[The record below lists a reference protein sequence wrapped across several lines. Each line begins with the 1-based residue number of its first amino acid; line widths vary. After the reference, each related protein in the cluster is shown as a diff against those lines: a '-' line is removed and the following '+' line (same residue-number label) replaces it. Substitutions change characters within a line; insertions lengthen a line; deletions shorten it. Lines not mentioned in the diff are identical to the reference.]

1 MKNYIL
7 IILFLFLVNAAKSQ
21 DVLGT
26 KFPTRSKKIVV
37 GAERVTE
44 YLPIIKD
51 KTIAIVA
58 NQTSLI
64 GNTHLVDSLLKLKQN
79 IKLVFAP
86 EHGFRGTAD
95 AGEHLSNNT
104 DKTTGLPIISLYG
117 DKNKPSNE
125 DLNDIDIVIFDI
137 QDVGVRYYTYVTTMH
152 YVMEACAE
160 NDIEFLVL
168 DRPNPNGFYID
179 GPVLKPKF
187 ASFVGRHPIPLV
199 HGLTIAEYARMVNEE
214 GWLKDG
220 VKCKLQYIVCENYTH
235 ESIYK
240 LPVKPSPNLRNMRS
254 IYLYPSLG
262 LFEGT
267 NISVG
272 RGTDAPFQVLG
283 HPKYKKFEFS
293 FTPESKPGA
302 KYPPHKGKLCYGFD
316 LTKIKEQDLASEK
329 QITLNWVMVFYQNS
343 KNKRKFFNSFFT
355 NLAGTDK
362 LQKQIEDRMLEK
374 DIRATWQGDIK
385 KYKQIRKKY
394 LLYKDFE

>member
-1 MKNYIL
+1 L

-64 GNTHLVDSLLKLKQN
+64 GKTHLVDSLLKLKQN

-117 DKNKPSNE
+117 DKNKPSKE

-179 GPVLKPKF
+179 GPVLEPEF

-199 HGLTIAEYARMVNEE
+199 HGLTIAEYARMINEE

-220 VKCKLQYIVCENYTH
+220 IKCKLQYIVCENYTH
-235 ESIYK
+235 ESIYR
-240 LPVKPSPNLRNMRS
+240 LPVKPSPNLPNMRS

-283 HPKYKKFEFS
+283 HPKYKKFEFG

-302 KYPPHKGKLCYGFD
+302 KYPPHNGKLCYGFD
-316 LTKIKEQDLASEK
+316 LTKIKEQDLAREK

-343 KNKRKFFNSFFT
+343 KSKRKFFNSFFT

-362 LQKQIEDRMLEK
+362 LQKQIESGMLEK
-374 DIRATWQGDIK
+374 DIRVTWQEEIAN
-385 KYKQIRKKY
+385 YKQARKKY